1 MPLGRGI
8 RDGSIPAGVDALRIG
23 AVLQQHAHDV
33 EMAVHRRRHQR
44 RSSLFV
50 FDIGIGLV
58 LDEQPGGFR
67 VAAECGGHQRARTVA
82 GRGSGVSPGGEQD
95 LKEIETAG

>member
-1 MPLGRGI
+1 MPFGRGI

-44 RSSLFV
+44 RSSLLV
-50 FDIGIGLV
+50 LDVGIGLV

-67 VAAECGGHQRARTVA
+67 VAAECCGHQRARPVA
-82 GRGSGVSPGGEQD
+82 GRGSGVGPGGQQEM
-95 LKEIETAG
+95 KKIETAG